1 MGRILDKHTGEI
13 KAPTAIGV
21 LTRASIPIA
30 PSVSTLLDTV
40 SGKKDETFKVMTEGL
55 EIIFLADVGVPD
67 TVKNL
72 LDTNKA
78 YITGSFVGTTEH

>member
-1 MGRILDKHTGEI
+1 MGILNFQTGELQT
-13 KAPTAIGV
+13 PTAIGV

-30 PSVSTLLDTV
+30 PSVLTLLDTV

-55 EIIFLADVGVPD
+55 EIIFLVDVGTPD

>member
-55 EIIFLADVGVPD
+55 EIIFLVVISD
-67 TVKNL
+67 
-72 LDTNKA
+72 
-78 YITGSFVGTTEH
+78 SFLFSMPLQSV

>member
-1 MGRILDKHTGEI
+1 MGILDIHTG
-13 KAPTAIGV
+13 KLQTPTAVGI
-21 LTRASIPIA
+21 LTRESIPLA

-40 SGKKDETFKVMTEGL
+40 SGKKDETFKVMAEGL
-55 EIIFLADVGVPD
+55 EIIFLVDVGTPD